1 MLAETCIHHCTC
13 VCYVHACVCD
23 TYIHLHII
31 CMLNVHVHD
40 NMSLYDM
47 HWHAWLLCLCVYY
60 VNSFS
65 FGICGHNPPQQ
76 KRSACARRYTSKD
89 LGTWTNHDKSFTKAV
104 WKKRSPSSTSKQNRP
119 SQATQHT
126 QSPRRSSLRQSCLTL
141 RSLGIWEFGESMES
155 IFGA

>member
-1 MLAETCIHHCTC
+1 MICIDMRDYYVC
-13 VCYVHACVCD
+13 VCVLCEFVLFW
-23 TYIHLHII
+23 HL
-31 CMLNVHVHD
+31 
-40 NMSLYDM
+40 
-47 HWHAWLLCLCVYY
+47 WTQ
-60 VNSFS
+60 
-65 FGICGHNPPQQ
+65 PPQQ

-104 WKKRSPSSTSKQNRP
+104 WKKRSPSSTLKQNRP